1 MRMPTTTHC
10 DILIV
15 GGGLVGCATA
25 WHLSRLGFKV
35 LLAERGHLNSGAS
48 GQNAGSLHFQIERR
62 FLEQGEKAAADGARI
77 VSLNRLAIEEWKGIE
92 EMLGRPLDV
101 AMHGGLMVAETEAE
115 MDLLAFKV
123 ARENELGL
131 PTRVLNGTQLH
142 HKAPALSP
150 NLAGAAWLEDEG
162 HANPR
167 ILVDAFADG
176 ARGQGAVVQTGTAL
190 AGLSM
195 QRDRTYRATL
205 QGLDG
210 EVTANTPR
218 VLLAAGHWVPRLAGL
233 LGLNVPLYPAPLMM
247 SVTDR
252 TEPVLPYLIQHVGRR
267 LSMKQT
273 EDGNLLI
280 GGGWPSRLAK
290 RADGTPDLDRPAIV
304 ELANLRANLEVAAR
318 VMPGLAERSLLRT
331 WTGTTCI
338 SADQLPIVGEVAAAP
353 GLFVAAG
360 GSLFTLGP
368 VLARLLAR
376 TIAEGATPEELTMFT
391 PRRFAHLDA
400 FAVLP

>member
-1 MRMPTTTHC
+1 MTDVTSHF

-15 GGGLVGCATA
+15 GGGLVGCASA
-25 WHLSRLGFKV
+25 WHLARLGLKV
-35 LLAERGHLNSGAS
+35 LLVERGYLNAGAS

-62 FLEQGEKAAADGARI
+62 FLEQGEKAAADGGRI
-77 VSLNRLAIEEWKGIE
+77 VTLNRLAIEEWRGVE
-92 EMLGRPLDV
+92 DMLGRPLGV

-115 MDLLAFKV
+115 MNLLAFKV

-131 PTRVLNGTQLH
+131 STQVLDAAQLRER
-142 HKAPALSP
+142 APWLSP
-150 NLAGAAWLEDEG
+150 ALAGAAWLAEEG

-167 ILVDAFADG
+167 TLVDAFSDG
-176 ARGQGAVVQTGTAL
+176 AKAQGAQIRTGTAV

-195 QRDRTYRATL
+195 ARDGIYRAVL
-205 QGLDG
+205 QGPGG
-210 EVTANTPR
+210 EARVNVPR
-218 VLLAAGHWVPRLAGL
+218 VLLATGHWVPRLAGL

-252 TEPVLPYLIQHVGRR
+252 TAPVLPFLIQHVGAR

-280 GGGWPSRLAK
+280 GGGWPSRLA
-290 RADGTPDLDRPAIV
+290 RHPDGTPDLDRPATV
-304 ELANLRANLEVAAR
+304 EMANLRANVAVAAR
-318 VMPGLAERSLLRT
+318 VMPGLAKRSLLRT

-338 SADQLPIVGEVAAAP
+338 SADQLPIVGEIAAAP

-368 VLARLLAR
+368 VLARLLAQ
-376 TIAEGATPEELTMFT
+376 TIVQGVAVEELAMFQ

>member
-1 MRMPTTTHC
+1 MMRDGTSNF

-15 GGGLVGCATA
+15 GGGLVGCASA
-25 WHLSRLGFKV
+25 WHLARLGLKV
-35 LLAERGHLNSGAS
+35 LVAERGHLNSGAS

-62 FLEQGEKAAADGARI
+62 FLEQGEQAAADGARI
-77 VSLNRLAIEEWKGIE
+77 VTLNRLAIEEWRGVE
-92 EMLGRPLDV
+92 HMLGRPLDV
-101 AMHGGLMVAETEAE
+101 AMHGGLMVAETEAQ
-115 MDLLAFKV
+115 MALLAFKV

-131 PTRVLNGTQLH
+131 STQVLDAGELRSR
-142 HKAPALSP
+142 APGLSP
-150 NLAGAAWLEDEG
+150 HLAGAAWLADEG

-167 ILVDAFADG
+167 ILVDAFAEG
-176 ARGQGAVVQTGTAL
+176 GRAQGVQIRTGTAL
-190 AGLSM
+190 ESLSM
-195 QRDRTYRATL
+195 ARDGTYRAVL
-205 QGLDG
+205 AGPDG
-210 EVTANTPR
+210 EIRVNTPR
-218 VLLAAGHWVPRLAGL
+218 VLLASGHWVPRLAGL
-233 LGLNVPLYPAPLMM
+233 LGLNVPLYAAPLMM

-252 TEPVLPYLIQHVGRR
+252 TEPVLPYLVQHVGAR

-280 GGGWPSRLAK
+280 GGGWPSRLAR
-290 RADGTPDLDRPAIV
+290 RADGTPDLDSPATV
-304 ELANLRANLEVAAR
+304 EMKNLRANLAVAAR
-318 VMPGLAERSLLRT
+318 VMPALSQRSLLRT

-338 SADQLPIVGEVAAAP
+338 SADQLPIVGEVPAAP

-376 TIAEGATPEELTMFT
+376 TIAEGAPPEELAMFL